1 MLAAHSLC
9 TSSTA
14 YYLCRCVLAR
24 SGLGLLGQSNT
35 IGLWGGGGSEV
46 LNRGLRKIWKEDKVC
61 HKVLL
66 FTVSFADKHATKT
79 VCI

>member
-1 MLAAHSLC
+1 MQMCAGAEW
-9 TSSTA
+9 A
-14 YYLCRCVLAR
+14 GPAR
-24 SGLGLLGQSNT
+24 TEQHNRIVG
-35 IGLWGGGGSEV
+35 WGGGSEV